1 MRRGAAHTRCSPSYP
16 WALTRSPSPCVAAAP
31 WAYYGVAARPRSCAG
46 AWRPGVP
53 GGQGGG
59 QAGQALLGSLQLQA
73 VHRCVRAVGG
83 VLGPLCLDAFVP
95 CLAKGAEGGGLGC

>member
-1 MRRGAAHTRCSPSYP
+1 MGLLRRGGPAEVLC
-16 WALTRSPSPCVAAAP
+16 RSVAA
-31 WAYYGVAARPRSCAG
+31 GG
-46 AWRPGVP
+46 A